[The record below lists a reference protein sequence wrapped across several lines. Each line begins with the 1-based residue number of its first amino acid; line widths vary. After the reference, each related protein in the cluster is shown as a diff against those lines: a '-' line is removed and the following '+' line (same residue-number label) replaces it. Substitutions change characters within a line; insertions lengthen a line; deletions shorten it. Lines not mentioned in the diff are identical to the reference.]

1 MNKNIILD
9 LKNDIDYLEKY
20 LNNIDKYNKKNKNMG
35 NLKLGLYYFK
45 LALPYILSAG
55 VVVTGFSLNDSTPF
69 KRDRKKS
76 YLNEKSEY
84 TNSYN
89 ITIEKQYANYNN
101 AINSLILYDK
111 WHLNDD
117 GLYERKFKKYSL
129 DNLENIDI
137 YDIFT
142 YNKIYLENI
151 LGKPILEG
159 SEQKNKI
166 NLDELD
172 NHSFKIILY
181 SILDDDFIVVPET
194 IGENISSTAACL
206 LIIVLCY
213 NLLLSIQLNDKN
225 KQEIIK
231 NIYKIKDYY
240 KSLDPDTLKTKIKIK
255 KDNYNKLVGVKH
267 E

>member
-1 MNKNIILD
+1 M
-9 LKNDIDYLEKY
+9 
-20 LNNIDKYNKKNKNMG
+20 
-35 NLKLGLYYFK
+35 
-45 LALPYILSAG
+45 
-55 VVVTGFSLNDSTPF
+55 
-69 KRDRKKS
+69 
-76 YLNEKSEY
+76 
-84 TNSYN
+84 
-89 ITIEKQYANYNN
+89 
-101 AINSLILYDK
+101 YDK